1 MRDIFKRYGTL
12 EVLKGIDLLA
22 YAGNVMSLI
31 WSSGSVKSTLLRCA
45 NLLEYSDKGDIIFQ
59 NETIRWNV
67 KQNQRYPADKKQVAS
82 LRTQLSMVFQQFNL
96 WWHMTILNNGFEAPV
111 TVLGEPLKKAKS
123 DAMNW
128 LEQVGI
134 ADKANNFPQNYLLV
148 SNNVQLSQEH

>member
-1 MRDIFKRYGTL
+1 
-12 EVLKGIDLLA
+12 
-22 YAGNVMSLI
+22 
-31 WSSGSVKSTLLRCA
+31 
-45 NLLEYSDKGDIIFQ
+45 
-59 NETIRWNV
+59 
-67 KQNQRYPADKKQVAS
+67 
-82 LRTQLSMVFQQFNL
+82 MVFQQFNL